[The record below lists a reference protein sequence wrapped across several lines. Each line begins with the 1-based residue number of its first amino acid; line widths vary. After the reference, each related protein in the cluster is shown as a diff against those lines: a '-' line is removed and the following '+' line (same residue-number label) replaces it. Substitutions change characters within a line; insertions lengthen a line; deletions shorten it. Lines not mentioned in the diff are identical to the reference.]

1 MVPYNFPL
9 LRCRMEDSRANTRDS
24 FSPRVRVKKSSAP
37 ARQGDNDQPTNQT
50 EMLYQTVIVAS
61 LLLGNASSFLA
72 GQSGRVNESRR
83 LLPSPPHLG
92 PASGPEQSKAYKGCL
107 GLSKE
112 ELKKASQFIDN
123 MPKCEVIV
131 GGNTVVS
138 NTGGEESSDSLSDGD
153 ATSAESS
160 STEVTVYEEVDST
173 QTASTGDSGNAN
185 DQLVYDAVNDDD
197 TITSSYGEVDNGD
210 NIQTSVNNEEDSN
223 VGDVEASNIDDQ
235 VSDAATG
242 EYNAAANENGESPS
256 PLQYFDMTDCG
267 SFSSIWMFDLA
278 ITCANS
284 TSLDSCDCTAAK
296 LHIFYGDIDC
306 VFDECPAN
314 CHVCDMC
321 MKLTGCLPDSDDDTT
336 ELVLEEVGPIETV
349 AAVPIALMGLTAAL
363 FGIQLVLFKMY
374 WSRRAQ
380 PGGTLGAQ
388 LMDEQLV

>member
-1 MVPYNFPL
+1 VSCGGSESKHARLLFPTSKEEL
-9 LRCRMEDSRANTRDS
+9 GRAT
-24 FSPRVRVKKSSAP
+24 KG
-37 ARQGDNDQPTNQT
+37 GDNDHTTNQT
-50 EMLYQTVIVAS
+50 EMIYQTVIVAS

-72 GQSGRVNESRR
+72 GHSGRINESRR

-92 PASGPEQSKAYKGCL
+92 LASGPEQSKAYKGCL

-112 ELKKASQFIDN
+112 ELEKASQFIDN

-153 ATSAESS
+153 VTTTSAESS
-160 STEVTVYEEVDST
+160 STEVTVYDEVDST
-173 QTASTGDSGNAN
+173 QATSTGDSGNADGMDDVN
-185 DQLVYDAVNDDD
+185 YDG
-197 TITSSYGEVDNGD
+197 TITSSYGEESNDD
-210 NIQTSVNNEEDSN
+210 KIQTSGSNEEDSN
-223 VGDVEASNIDDQ
+223 VGDDEESNIDDQ
-235 VSDAATG
+235 ASDVAT
-242 EYNAAANENGESPS
+242 AAANENGESPS

-314 CHVCDMC
+314 CIVCDMC
-321 MKLTGCLPDSDDDTT
+321 MKLTGCLDSDDDAT
-336 ELVLEEVGPIETV
+336 ELVLEEVGSTEAV
-349 AAVPIALMGLTAAL
+349 AAVPIAFMGLTAAL